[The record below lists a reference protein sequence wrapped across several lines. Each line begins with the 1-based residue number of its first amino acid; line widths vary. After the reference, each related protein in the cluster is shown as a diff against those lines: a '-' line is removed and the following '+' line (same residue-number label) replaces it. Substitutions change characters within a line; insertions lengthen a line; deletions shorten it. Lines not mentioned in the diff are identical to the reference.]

1 MDGEVRLYD
10 RLFATEDP
18 EEGEWLDNVNP
29 DSLKVVSGVKL
40 EKALGDAEVG
50 TRFQFLRNGYFV
62 ADGKKEDGT
71 PVFNRIVSLK
81 DSFKKGN

>member
-1 MDGEVRLYD
+1 MENL
-10 RLFATEDP
+10 
-18 EEGEWLDNVNP
+18 NP

-40 EKALGDAEVG
+40 EKALGDVESG

-62 ADGKKEDGT
+62 ADGKNQDGT

-81 DSFKKGN
+81 DGFKKGN